1 MSNPFILIAR
11 IRVKEG
17 KVEEYLKIAKEADD
31 AVNASEPDMLIHT
44 FDQDPTDPLE
54 FTWSEV
60 YRTSEAMVH
69 RINNPPVV
77 AYVEKHQ
84 EIADKFEIEVY
95 GNITDETIKAIE
107 ALNVPFKH
115 FKTTEVGYIR
125 KEKFIY
131 LKKDDQMFE
140 DDNGYVVVSSDQ
152 LNPILKAFGHEEKIA
167 KNVLIIGGLGQV
179 GKELTKFLLKKGNK
193 VYVITNKKSR
203 KRRETEWFLIVSK
216 RITLSI

>member
-17 KVEEYLKIAKEADD
+17 KVEEYLKIAKEADN

-69 RINNPPVV
+69 HINNPPVV

-107 ALNVPFKH
+107 NLNVPFKH
-115 FKTTEVGYIR
+115 FKKLKLDIL
-125 KEKFIY
+125 EKKNFYKIHSIIFY
-131 LKKDDQMFE
+131 FPITIHFHEIKKARF
-140 DDNGYVVVSSDQ
+140 
-152 LNPILKAFGHEEKIA
+152 
-167 KNVLIIGGLGQV
+167 
-179 GKELTKFLLKKGNK
+179 
-193 VYVITNKKSR
+193 
-203 KRRETEWFLIVSK
+203 
-216 RITLSI
+216 

>member
-1 MSNPFILIAR
+1 MYLDYVKINNMSNPFILIAR

-17 KVEEYLKIAKEADD
+17 KVEEYLEIAKEADD

-69 RINNPPVV
+69 HINNPPVV

-107 ALNVPFKH
+107 DLNVPFKH
-115 FKTTEVGYIR
+115 FITTKVGYIR
-125 KEKFIY
+125 KEKF
-131 LKKDDQMFE
+131 
-140 DDNGYVVVSSDQ
+140 S
-152 LNPILKAFGHEEKIA
+152 
-167 KNVLIIGGLGQV
+167 
-179 GKELTKFLLKKGNK
+179 
-193 VYVITNKKSR
+193 
-203 KRRETEWFLIVSK
+203 
-216 RITLSI
+216 

>member
-44 FDQDPTDPLE
+44 FDQDPTDQLE

-69 RINNPPVV
+69 HINNPPVV
-77 AYVEKHQ
+77 SYVEKHQ

-95 GNITDETIKAIE
+95 GNITDETIKAIK

-115 FKTTEVGYIR
+115 FKTTQVGYIR
-125 KEKFIY
+125 TEKF
-131 LKKDDQMFE
+131 
-140 DDNGYVVVSSDQ
+140 N
-152 LNPILKAFGHEEKIA
+152 
-167 KNVLIIGGLGQV
+167 
-179 GKELTKFLLKKGNK
+179 
-193 VYVITNKKSR
+193 
-203 KRRETEWFLIVSK
+203 
-216 RITLSI
+216 

>member
-17 KVEEYLKIAKEADD
+17 KVEDYLKIAKEADD

-44 FDQDPTDPLE
+44 FDQDPTDPSE

-69 RINNPPVV
+69 HINNPPVV
-77 AYVEKHQ
+77 SYVEKHQ

-95 GNITDETIKAIE
+95 GNITDETIKAIKD
-107 ALNVPFKH
+107 LNVTFRH

-125 KEKFIY
+125 KEIFT
-131 LKKDDQMFE
+131 
-140 DDNGYVVVSSDQ
+140 
-152 LNPILKAFGHEEKIA
+152 KI
-167 KNVLIIGGLGQV
+167 N
-179 GKELTKFLLKKGNK
+179 
-193 VYVITNKKSR
+193 
-203 KRRETEWFLIVSK
+203 
-216 RITLSI
+216 

>member
-69 RINNPPVV
+69 HIYNPPVV

-95 GNITDETIKAIE
+95 GNISDETIKAIKD
-107 ALNVPFKH
+107 LNVPFKH
-115 FKTTEVGYIR
+115 FNTTEVGYIR
-125 KEKFIY
+125 KEKFI
-131 LKKDDQMFE
+131 
-140 DDNGYVVVSSDQ
+140 
-152 LNPILKAFGHEEKIA
+152 
-167 KNVLIIGGLGQV
+167 
-179 GKELTKFLLKKGNK
+179 
-193 VYVITNKKSR
+193 
-203 KRRETEWFLIVSK
+203 
-216 RITLSI
+216 

>member
-17 KVEEYLKIAKEADD
+17 KVEEYLKLAKEADD

-69 RINNPPVV
+69 HINNPPVV
-77 AYVEKHQ
+77 SYVEKHQ

-95 GNITDETIKAIE
+95 GNISDETIKAIE
-107 ALNVPFKH
+107 DLNVPFKH
-115 FKTTEVGYIR
+115 FKTTKVGYIR
-125 KEKFIY
+125 HEIFND
-131 LKKDDQMFE
+131 KK
-140 DDNGYVVVSSDQ
+140 
-152 LNPILKAFGHEEKIA
+152 I
-167 KNVLIIGGLGQV
+167 
-179 GKELTKFLLKKGNK
+179 
-193 VYVITNKKSR
+193 
-203 KRRETEWFLIVSK
+203 
-216 RITLSI
+216 

>member
-69 RINNPPVV
+69 HINNPPVV

-84 EIADKFEIEVY
+84 KIADKFEIEVY
-95 GNITDETIKAIE
+95 GNITDETVKTIE

-115 FKTTEVGYIR
+115 FKTTKVGYIR
-125 KEKFIY
+125 KENF
-131 LKKDDQMFE
+131 
-140 DDNGYVVVSSDQ
+140 
-152 LNPILKAFGHEEKIA
+152 
-167 KNVLIIGGLGQV
+167 
-179 GKELTKFLLKKGNK
+179 
-193 VYVITNKKSR
+193 
-203 KRRETEWFLIVSK
+203 
-216 RITLSI
+216 

>member
-1 MSNPFILIAR
+1 MYLDYVKINNMSNPFILIAR

-17 KVEEYLKIAKEADD
+17 KVEEYLEIAKEADD

-44 FDQDPTDPLE
+44 FDQDTTDPLE

-69 RINNPPVV
+69 HINNPPVV

-107 ALNVPFKH
+107 DLNVPFKH
-115 FKTTEVGYIR
+115 FKTTDVGYIR
-125 KEKFIY
+125 TE
-131 LKKDDQMFE
+131 MF
-140 DDNGYVVVSSDQ
+140 S
-152 LNPILKAFGHEEKIA
+152 
-167 KNVLIIGGLGQV
+167 
-179 GKELTKFLLKKGNK
+179 
-193 VYVITNKKSR
+193 
-203 KRRETEWFLIVSK
+203 
-216 RITLSI
+216 

>member
-69 RINNPPVV
+69 HINNPPVV

-84 EIADKFEIEVY
+84 DIADKFEIEVY
-95 GNITDETIKAIE
+95 GNITDETINAIK

-115 FKTTEVGYIR
+115 FKTTDVGYIR
-125 KEKFIY
+125 TEKF
-131 LKKDDQMFE
+131 
-140 DDNGYVVVSSDQ
+140 N
-152 LNPILKAFGHEEKIA
+152 
-167 KNVLIIGGLGQV
+167 
-179 GKELTKFLLKKGNK
+179 
-193 VYVITNKKSR
+193 
-203 KRRETEWFLIVSK
+203 
-216 RITLSI
+216 